1 MNSRLLKILTNKPEL
16 LTDFPEW
23 MLSPSTINEIRS
35 YENTAIAEI
44 AGRDSVAAIIRGCEI
59 RQFKAIIPTIAYT
72 GTEYGDWDIS
82 FEKTEFV
89 RNKLRQKDIKV
100 FEPILLG
107 SPKFWW
113 QLCGRYTAHF
123 FKKFG
128 FYSHCV
134 GCHLYFHTIRIPV
147 AKKLN
152 CKVVIAGERELHDGK
167 IKVNQ
172 IKVALD
178 AYTDLLKKFGI
189 ELLLPLRHVKSG
201 EEIESIVGERWDEGK
216 EQLECV
222 LSKNYQES
230 DGSVLFTEDSIKRF
244 LYEFAL
250 DTAEKF
256 VMLHKLDHA

>member
-1 MNSRLLKILTNKPEL
+1 MNSRLLEILTNKPEL
-16 LTDFPEW
+16 ITDFPGW
-23 MLSPSTINEIRS
+23 MLAPSTINEIRK
-35 YENTAIAEI
+35 YENSAIAEI
-44 AGRDSVAAIIRGCEI
+44 AGRDSVAAIIRACEMMPI
-59 RQFKAIIPTIAYT
+59 KAIIPTIAYT
-72 GTEYGDWDIS
+72 GTEYGDWNIPL
-82 FEKTEFV
+82 EKTEFV
-89 RNKLRQKDIKV
+89 KNKLRQKNIKV

-113 QLCGRYTAHF
+113 QLCGRYTTHF

-134 GCHLYFHTIRIPV
+134 GCHLYFHAIRIPV

-152 CKVVIAGERELHDGK
+152 CKVVIAGERELHNSK

-178 AYTDLLKKFGI
+178 AYTGFLKKFDI
-189 ELLLPLRHVKSG
+189 ELLLPLRYIKSG
-201 EEIESIVGERWDEGK
+201 EEIKSIVGGHWDEGK

-230 DGSVLFTEDSIKRF
+230 DGNVLFTEVSIKKF
-244 LYEFAL
+244 LDEFAL
-250 DTAEKF
+250 NMAEEF
-256 VMLHKLDHA
+256 VIMQTN